1 MYKTYFNKNNTV
13 NVSCSKHV
21 GSLNHD
27 IRYSVVRYDG
37 GSSSPAAPP
46 LRLPPLSVWEICVC
60 EYTVE
65 RIKVILW
72 CVWEISSG
80 VRLLL
85 RELSS
90 FKCCPEFEML
100 YQFKRWLVSVSFT
113 SLVSSRRLIILLNW
127 TTQQLHPI
135 RMQQTSA
142 LKQINVSSCREENIV
157 RKHQP
162 LRLCSSDETVTKF
175 VESNLGV
182 KSFWQL
188 YNCVCVS
195 RFYLLGVVQ
204 RGVSVVRRFKAAHQA
219 GVKASAAFDEPPR
232 HGQLLLQQFIEC
244 KYGWIEGAD
253 SWGRDR
259 RTLTGFMLN
268 VVLWNTL
275 V

>member
-21 GSLNHD
+21 GSLIHD
-27 IRYSVVRYDG
+27 TRYSVVRYDG

-162 LRLCSSDETVTKF
+162 LKLCSSDETVTKF
-175 VESNLGV
+175 GKLGS
-182 KSFWQL
+182 KKLLTALQL
-188 YNCVCVS
+188 CLCEQVLPPWCRPAWCICSSAVQGCAPGWCE
-195 RFYLLGVVQ
+195 GVGCF
-204 RGVSVVRRFKAAHQA
+204 RWTASSWPAA
-219 GVKASAAFDEPPR
+219 ASAIHWVQIRLDWR
-232 HGQLLLQQFIEC
+232 C
-244 KYGWIEGAD
+244 W
-253 SWGRDR
+253 
-259 RTLTGFMLN
+259 
-268 VVLWNTL
+268 
-275 V
+275 